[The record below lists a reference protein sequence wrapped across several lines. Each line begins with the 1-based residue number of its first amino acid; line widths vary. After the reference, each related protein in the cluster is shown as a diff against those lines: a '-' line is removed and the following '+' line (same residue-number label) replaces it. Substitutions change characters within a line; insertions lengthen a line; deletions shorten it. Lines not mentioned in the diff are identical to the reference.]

1 MTDLLR
7 TRPEH
12 RVLEIGTGS
21 GYQSSILSR
30 LCKEVY
36 SVEVVPELSSTAQR
50 LFRELGYDNIH
61 LKTGNGYEGWP
72 EHAPY
77 DGIIVTA
84 AASHIPSPLIEQ
96 LKPGARLVIPVG
108 EPYSYQKL
116 YLVEKDTG
124 GNIKAREILGV
135 SFVPL
140 V

>member
-1 MTDLLR
+1 MLR
-7 TRPEH
+7 ALHPH
-12 RVLEIGTGS
+12 PLSCGS
-21 GYQSSILSR
+21 SFHNRERIRSY
-30 LCKEVY
+30 
-36 SVEVVPELSSTAQR
+36 PPAQR